1 MGPAPAQSRRTLEI
15 VHNFGRALGHGPHLH
30 MYKSFAAMMGDA
42 RDDEVAGNAA
52 PRDGTVH
59 SSRMENVFVN
69 FDAFA
74 ANIGGC
80 FVNFV
85 GNLTLYDTRCNAK
98 VAMRTLC
105 SIRTTEHAFLFRK

>member
-1 MGPAPAQSRRTLEI
+1 MQSRQTLEI
-15 VHNFGRALGHGPHLH
+15 VHNFGRAPRYCQHLH
-30 MYKSFAAMMGDA
+30 VYKSFAATMCDA
-42 RDDEVAGNAA
+42 RDDEVAGNAV

-74 ANIGGC
+74 ANISGC
-80 FVNFV
+80 FVDFV
-85 GNLTLYDTRCNAK
+85 GILTLYDTRCNAK

-105 SIRTTEHAFLFRK
+105 SIRTTEHAFSFHK